1 MLAIRQ
7 MTQTLPAMED
17 ASSRLFRGVL
27 VGGTVGALV
36 SWAAF
41 SSKREGV
48 PGGGSGQGDGLKE
61 DALGLLHEY
70 PNLCRDSNLYV
81 ALQEPVLLFLQL
93 DQESTRQFLRN
104 LEQLASLFLVI
115 RDGSTKPGDI
125 AVALKRRREAS
136 NRLHALLRKA
146 RQKKPLAASELDE
159 DVEVIRKSMEGY
171 IHNSMQQSNLNIME
185 RCCPE

>member
-1 MLAIRQ
+1 

-41 SSKREGV
+41 ASKREG
-48 PGGGSGQGDGLKE
+48 GLGGSGQGDGLKE
-61 DALGLLHEY
+61 GALGLLHEY

-93 DQESTRQFLRN
+93 DQESTLQFLRN

-115 RDGSTKPGDI
+115 RDGSTKPGDV
-125 AVALKRRREAS
+125 AVALKLRREAS

-159 DVEVIRKSMEGY
+159 DVAVIRKSMEGY

-185 RCCPE
+185 MCCSE